1 MNVGWWW
8 ALSPLGLSNASRATF
23 QLLQAN
29 TTTYALTTLADV
41 HLSLLANQC
50 TRELTTTYECARHFY
65 PFYFSIFFSRF
76 IISFPRFFFSKATEK
91 QKKISNNVL
100 AKKRHQKMRN
110 AAFCF
115 IKVAIFTRPS
125 VGRSVRKEAYTGFYQ
140 RIGG

>member
-29 TTTYALTTLADV
+29 TTTYALTTLANV

-65 PFYFSIFFSRF
+65 PFYFSIFFLPLYYLLPSLL
-76 IISFPRFFFSKATEK
+76 FFSKAMEMK
-91 QKKISNNVL
+91 RKISNNVL
-100 AKKRHQKMRN
+100 AKG
-110 AAFCF
+110 
-115 IKVAIFTRPS
+115 VT
-125 VGRSVRKEAYTGFYQ
+125 GRGEMLLFAL
-140 RIGG
+140 